1 MSGKAESAGIL
12 SCCEYFSRGM
22 TGKRPSQRRCRRWER
37 VLNSGEG
44 DGSVNQKIVIAGLG
58 LIGGSLAKAF
68 QKYSECEVCG
78 FDRDGGAL
86 SAALSCGAIDK
97 AATDDDIRSADCL
110 FLCLYPQAAIDFI
123 TEHLPLIRPGCIV
136 TDTCGIKAEICR
148 TLPKLAAEHGF
159 LFVGGHPMA
168 GKEQN
173 GFAASDADL
182 FLGASYLIVP
192 CGAPQRAVDFLK
204 AVAVELG
211 FGGTVVTTP
220 EHHDRMIAF
229 TSQVPHVL
237 ACAYVMSPRC
247 PEHPGFSAG
256 SYRDVSRVANI
267 NETLWTELLID
278 NRKAL
283 TEELEELI
291 CNITEIKNAVALG
304 EAETLR
310 GLLRKSRLVKERLGE
325 SCK

>member
-1 MSGKAESAGIL
+1 M
-12 SCCEYFSRGM
+12 
-22 TGKRPSQRRCRRWER
+22 
-37 VLNSGEG
+37 
-44 DGSVNQKIVIAGLG
+44 NQKIVIVGLG

-68 QKYSECEVCG
+68 QKYSACEVCG
-78 FDRDGGAL
+78 LDRDEPVL
-86 SAALSCGAIDK
+86 QAALSSGAIDRV
-97 AATDDDIRSADCL
+97 AREEDFQSADCVY
-110 FLCLYPQAAIDFI
+110 LCLYPQADIDFVR
-123 TEHLPLIRPGCIV
+123 EHLALLRPGCIV

-148 TLPKLAAEHGF
+148 VLPGLAEAHGF
-159 LFVGGHPMA
+159 VFVGGHPMA

-229 TSQVPHVL
+229 TSQLPHVL

-267 NETLWTELLID
+267 NETLWAELFID
-278 NRKAL
+278 NKKPL
-283 TEELEELI
+283 TEELDELI
-291 CNITEIKNAVALG
+291 QNITEIKDAVAQG
-304 EAETLR
+304 DAETLCS
-310 GLLRKSRLVKERLGE
+310 LLRKSRLVKERLGE